1 MAKSTRFFL
10 RIPLILFALGNL
22 VLLGQKLQPWQEIH
36 NLPEQGATAYD
47 PLICL
52 AAYLILFFWIGSTR
66 SPEAQKALTISAGLA
81 IPAGLLAIGY
91 VLLDAQ
97 QGAHNL
103 YAQIGV
109 LALASLFPG
118 IAGYKTQKLT
128 KSPNVGIVAGA
139 WSGMVSALMA
149 VAVILARLDPSSTEP
164 LSNDPWKQYEGLAI
178 GNQAIQNLVHSLN
191 LSSCFLLI
199 APLVGG
205 VLALFFALSAQE

>member
-1 MAKSTRFFL
+1 M
-10 RIPLILFALGNL
+10 LFALGNL
-22 VLLGQKLQPWQEIH
+22 VLLATKLQPWQDIH
-36 NLPEQGATAYD
+36 NLPEQGTIAYD

-52 AAYLILFFWIGSTR
+52 GAYLILFFWIGSTH
-66 SPEAQKALTISAGLA
+66 SPEAQKALTISTALA

-128 KSPNVGIVAGA
+128 KSPNIGIVAGA
-139 WSGMVSALMA
+139 WSAMVSALMA
-149 VAVILARLDPSSTEP
+149 MAVILTRIDLNSPQP

-178 GNQAIQNLVHSLN
+178 GNQAIQTLVHSLN

-205 VLALFFALSAQE
+205 ALALFFALGAQE